1 LSSLNVIPGEF
12 GTACSALATPD
23 IPTAEKLNAPTH
35 AAPAAILFNFTIKP
49 LHNQLSD
56 PTQP

>member
-1 LSSLNVIPGEF
+1 LNVIPGEF